1 MADVS
6 HEPSMEEILSS
17 IKKIISEDSEKSLSV
32 PRARR
37 SLPRDNGL
45 DDTAT
50 SAKPK
55 NDDVLELTEL
65 QPEEAGPI
73 ADAVPASLVAAD
85 AKPAPEA
92 AAELV
97 SPVAAAASRQALESL
112 ATMVAKPAAPTV
124 GLTIDDLARE
134 LLRPMLKEWLDQHLP
149 SIVESVVAKEV
160 ARISGR

>member
-37 SLPRDNGL
+37 PMPRVDETEAVTEVASPVAAH
-45 DDTAT
+45 DI
-50 SAKPK
+50 
-55 NDDVLELTEL
+55 LELTEL
-65 QPEEAGPI
+65 Q
-73 ADAVPASLVAAD
+73 ADAPTPAATPEMPIVPET
-85 AKPAPEA
+85 KPEA
-92 AAELV
+92 ALELV
-97 SPVAAAASRQALESL
+97 SPVAAAASRHALESL
-112 ATMVAKPAAPTV
+112 ATIVAKPNAPSA

-134 LLRPMLKEWLDQHLP
+134 LLRPMLKEWLDENLP
-149 SIVESVVAKEV
+149 GIVENVVAKEV